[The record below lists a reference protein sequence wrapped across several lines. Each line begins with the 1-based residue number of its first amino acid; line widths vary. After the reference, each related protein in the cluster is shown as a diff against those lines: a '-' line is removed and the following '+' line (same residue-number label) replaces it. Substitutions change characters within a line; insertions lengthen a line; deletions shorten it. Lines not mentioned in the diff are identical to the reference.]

1 MSASGLWQFLIVCV
15 ELLLI
20 GAMIF
25 LGIDFVIVAQDA
37 FKRIAKLAVGGAL
50 LLYFLFAVG
59 AVLGLGGG
67 TAAAALSPMALLQL
81 AIGII
86 VLFVVVYIINLV
98 VDRWAPEPVKE
109 IIKIVVGAI
118 AIVVMLI
125 IAANALSGGA
135 LMQGGQFHL
144 SR

>member
-1 MSASGLWQFLIVCV
+1 
-15 ELLLI
+15 
-20 GAMIF
+20 MIF

-67 TAAAALSPMALLQL
+67 TAAAALSPTALLKL

-98 VDRWAPEPVKE
+98 VDWWAPAPVKE

-118 AIVVMLI
+118 AIVIMLI
-125 IAANALSGGA
+125 IAADALSGGS
-135 LMQGGQFHL
+135 LMGTQFHL
-144 SR
+144 TR

>member
-67 TAAAALSPMALLQL
+67 TAAVALSPMALLQL

-86 VLFVVVYIINLV
+86 VLFVVVYIINIV
-98 VDRWAPEPVKE
+98 VDRWAPEPVRE
-109 IIKIVVGAI
+109 VIKIVVGAI

-135 LMQGGQFHL
+135 LVGGQFHL
-144 SR
+144 SK

>member
-1 MSASGLWQFLIVCV
+1 MSGSGLWQFLIVCV
-15 ELLLI
+15 ELILI

-67 TAAAALSPMALLQL
+67 TAAAALSPTALLKL

-98 VDRWAPEPVKE
+98 VDWWAPAPVKE

-118 AIVVMLI
+118 AIVIMLI
-125 IAANALSGGA
+125 IAADALSGGS
-135 LMQGGQFHL
+135 LMGTQFHL
-144 SR
+144 TR